1 MRCRLQ
7 RGLLVSLAAMLLI
20 AVPLALIS
28 RTSFR
33 QLQQQEQVTSILREE
48 FTGNAGRV
56 VDVVVMSEGDGIAV
70 DATLYATAELDAARL
85 DAIQRRLA
93 GEVGAPVTLRA
104 TVLQAKR
111 MELDGRPYP
120 IKVGDRPSEKP

>member
-1 MRCRLQ
+1 MR
-7 RGLLVSLAAMLLI
+7 RGLLVSLAVMLLI
-20 AVPLALIS
+20 AIPLALIS

-48 FTGNAGRV
+48 LTGDAGRV
-56 VDVVVMSEGDGIAV
+56 DDVVVAPEGDGIAV
-70 DATLYATAELDAARL
+70 DATLYATAELDAAQI

-93 GEVGAPVTLRA
+93 AEVGSPVILRA

-111 MELDGRPYP
+111 VEIEARPFP
-120 IKVGDRPSEKP
+120 IKVGDSPSEKP